1 MKEVYYSEIL
11 KKYFEDKAEC
21 EKAEEEYNRKHA
33 EELKAKETRKAEAKE
48 VDEAYRNYINLRNAF
63 IKKYGSYHTTYTSE
77 NTSDA
82 PLVSIFEDV
91 FRWPW

>member
-1 MKEVYYSEIL
+1 MKEVYYSETL

-33 EELKAKETRKAEAKE
+33 EELKAKEERKARAKE
-48 VDEAYRNYINLRNAF
+48 VDEAYKNYINLRNDF

-77 NTSDA
+77 DTKDA
-82 PLVSIFEDV
+82 NLVDLFEEV